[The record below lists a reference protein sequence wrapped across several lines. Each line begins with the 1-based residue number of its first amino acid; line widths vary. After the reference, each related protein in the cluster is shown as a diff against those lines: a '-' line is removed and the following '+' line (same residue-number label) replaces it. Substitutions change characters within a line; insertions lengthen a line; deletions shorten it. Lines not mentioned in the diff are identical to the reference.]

1 MPEKKP
7 SQRRASRAKRS
18 PVTSS
23 VVRTNPDPRHIRA
36 LAHPLRLLILDLLG
50 EHRQLTAT
58 QVSDLVGES
67 PANCAFHLRTLAHYG
82 YIEEAGGGKGRERPW
97 KAVTGHQ
104 YLDTV
109 DADEETVSAI
119 RAAQA
124 AGKQREQARRD
135 AWAVREP
142 TAPLAWRKAAF
153 EARFDTWLTPAE
165 LKQVSEVVGAAIMQ
179 IIENRSPVRAPEAA
193 RVQLSVSGFP
203 FGSNLGPPD
212 PGTAS
217 TGGTARMGGTA

>member
-7 SQRRASRAKRS
+7 PERPHSRS
-18 PVTSS
+18 PKRAPVSPD
-23 VVRTNPDPRHIRA
+23 VVRANPDPRHIRA
-36 LAHPLRLLILDLLG
+36 LAHPLRLQILDLLG
-50 EHRQLTAT
+50 EHGQLTAT

-97 KAVTGHQ
+97 KEINGYQ
-104 YLDTV
+104 FLDPV
-109 DADEETVSAI
+109 DADDETVSAI
-119 RAAQA
+119 NAAQA
-124 AGKQREQARRD
+124 ARRQREQARWQ
-135 AWAVREP
+135 AWTAREP

-165 LKQVSEVVGAAIMQ
+165 LEQVSEVVGVAIMQ
-179 IIENRSPVRAPEAA
+179 IIENRSSVRAPEAA

-203 FGSNLGPPD
+203 FGSNLGPD
-212 PGTAS
+212 DGAK
-217 TGGTARMGGTA
+217 GGTA

>member
-1 MPEKKP
+1 MPEKTP
-7 SQRRASRAKRS
+7 SERPAGRS
-18 PVTSS
+18 PKRAPVTPTA
-23 VVRTNPDPRHIRA
+23 VRANPDPRHIRA

-50 EHRQLTAT
+50 EHGQLTAT

-97 KAVTGHQ
+97 KEVNGYQ
-104 YLDTV
+104 FYDPV
-109 DADEETVSAI
+109 GADEETVSAI
-119 RAAQA
+119 RAARA
-124 AGKQREQARRD
+124 AGEQRERARRES
-135 AWAVREP
+135 WAAREP

-165 LKQVSEVVGAAIMQ
+165 LGQVSEVVGTAIMQ
-179 IIENRSPVRAPEAA
+179 IIENRSPVRPPEAA

-203 FGSNLGPPD
+203 FGSNLGPADPD
-212 PGTAS
+212 KAKQGSAK
-217 TGGTARMGGTA
+217 GGPA